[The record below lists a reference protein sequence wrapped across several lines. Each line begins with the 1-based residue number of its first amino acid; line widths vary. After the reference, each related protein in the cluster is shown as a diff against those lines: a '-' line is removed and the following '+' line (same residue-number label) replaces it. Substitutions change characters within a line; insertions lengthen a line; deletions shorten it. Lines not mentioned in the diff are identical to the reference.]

1 MGNIPISVLIDS
13 EILAE
18 IYQEARNSFPNECS
32 GWLCGEKSGNKVTV
46 VRKCINAQDSG
57 THPTVSERTA
67 ETAYVFSG
75 EDVLDLNKSF
85 DSDMPA
91 MIIYHSHPNGK
102 AYLSETDRQVA
113 TSPWGDG
120 PAYPVQQL
128 VIGIDHHQI
137 VSSAQF
143 AWSEDENEF
152 VEINQYSG
160 AAI

>member
-1 MGNIPISVLIDS
+1 MGNIPITVLIDS

-18 IYQEARNSFPNECS
+18 IYQEARTSFPNECC
-32 GWLCGEKSGNKVTV
+32 GWLCGEKSSNKVTV
-46 VRKCINAQDSG
+46 VRKCINAQDTG

>member
-1 MGNIPISVLIDS
+1 MGNIPITVIIESEVLN
-13 EILAE
+13 E
-18 IYQEARNSFPNECS
+18 IYQEARNSFPNECC
-32 GWLCGEKSGNKVTV
+32 GWLCGEKYGNKVTV

>member
-18 IYQEARNSFPNECS
+18 IYQEARHSFPNECC

-128 VIGIDHHQI
+128 VIGIDNHQI

>member
-1 MGNIPISVLIDS
+1 MGNIPTAIKIDS
-13 EILAE
+13 DILAQ
-18 IYQEARNSFPNECS
+18 IYQEARNSFPNECC
-32 GWLCGEKSGNKVTV
+32 GWLCGDKSSNRVTL

-57 THPTVSERTA
+57 IHPTVSERTS

-75 EDVLDLNKSF
+75 EDVLELNKSF

-91 MIIYHSHPNGK
+91 LMIYHSHPNGK

-128 VIGIDHHQI
+128 VIGIDQQQI

-143 AWSEDENEF
+143 AWSEDENGF
-152 VEINQYSG
+152 IEIDQYTG

>member
-1 MGNIPISVLIDS
+1 MGDIPPAVQIDS
-13 EILAE
+13 EILAA
-18 IYQEARNSFPNECS
+18 IYREARNSFPNECC
-32 GWLCGEKSGNKVTV
+32 GWLCGEKSGYKVTV
-46 VRKCINAQDSG
+46 VRKCINAQHSG

-143 AWSEDENEF
+143 AWSEHQNEF

>member
-1 MGNIPISVLIDS
+1 MHQRTEFWGPSNCQWKDCWNGLR
-13 EILAE
+13 IL
-18 IYQEARNSFPNECS
+18 
-32 GWLCGEKSGNKVTV
+32 
-46 VRKCINAQDSG
+46 
-57 THPTVSERTA
+57 
-67 ETAYVFSG
+67 G

-128 VIGIDHHQI
+128 VIGIDDHQI

-143 AWSEDENEF
+143 AWSEHENEF

>member
-1 MGNIPISVLIDS
+1 MGNIPTAVKIDS
-13 EILAE
+13 DILAQ
-18 IYQEARNSFPNECS
+18 IYQEARNSFPNECC
-32 GWLCGEKSGNKVTV
+32 GWLCGDKSSNRVTL

-75 EDVLDLNKSF
+75 EDVLELNNSF

-91 MIIYHSHPNGK
+91 LMIYHSHPNGK

-128 VIGIDHHQI
+128 VIGIDQQQI
-137 VSSAQF
+137 VGSAHF

-152 VEINQYSG
+152 IEIHQYAG
-160 AAI
+160 ATM